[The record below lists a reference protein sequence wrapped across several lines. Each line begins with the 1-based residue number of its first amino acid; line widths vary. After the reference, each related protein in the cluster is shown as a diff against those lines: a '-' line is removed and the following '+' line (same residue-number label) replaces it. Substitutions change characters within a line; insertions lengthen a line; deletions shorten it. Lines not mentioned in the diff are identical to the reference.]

1 MQAIGY
7 IGQSD
12 KNLDFLQH
20 LAVRHRLSVLTS
32 HARPPLV
39 GGWMGVVEK
48 APTLVQQFNLFVRAA
63 LEWRLDLFVVT
74 DETLQGISNLPT
86 LLTYASTLPRL
97 AHLQVGG
104 TQVLQHYVPNL
115 IKGWWSYQAMKQ
127 IGTLDG
133 TLEMVPALHDWA
145 KRAARRGLG
154 CFSVPGPEEAPIPD
168 LPSTAPPPGGGIA
181 PDPTPDNPRRW
192 QGRPGQSPWAY
203 QVTVVIPHW
212 GPDVRALKVAVEG
225 WRKQSIP
232 TFIQIIDTGSDLNVL
247 RRIRSLERSNV
258 EVHSCRWQGQ
268 AHRACFAGLAYEHAM
283 ADCRTPY
290 LIVTH
295 NDVFPLSRTVAEELR
310 DQCTQQTPVVG
321 YRMSPRRSPRY
332 KTMVGTVMTCVRVQV
347 MDRIRATWNQRWLQM
362 IGCPDE
368 PDWPDVEVP
377 FNESLRFAG
386 IEPKLLGDTIV
397 GSRQQTPHFE
407 HIGGYTTALLY
418 APAQRHQME
427 AWADEVITTAESRYA
442 SWR

>member
-12 KNLDFLQH
+12 KNLEFLQH
-20 LAVRHRLSVLTS
+20 LAVRHRLLVLTP
-32 HARPPLV
+32 HACPPMV
-39 GGWMGVVEK
+39 GCWMGVVET
-48 APTLVQQFNLFVRAA
+48 AATPIQQFNVFVRAA
-63 LEWRLDLFVVT
+63 LELKLDLFIVT
-74 DETLQGISNLPT
+74 DETMAGLSSLPT
-86 LLTYASTLPRL
+86 LLTYAATLPRL

-115 IKGWWSYQAMKQ
+115 IKGWWSHQALKQ
-127 IGTLDG
+127 IGTLDS
-133 TLEMVPALHDWA
+133 TLDLVESLHDWA
-145 KRAARRGLG
+145 KRASRKGLG
-154 CFSVPGPEEAPIPD
+154 CFTVPGPEEY
-168 LPSTAPPPGGGIA
+168 LPVPLPTAPPPRGGIA
-181 PDPTPDNPRRW
+181 PDISPENPKRW
-192 QGRPGQSPWAY
+192 LGKNVSLWAY
-203 QVTVVIPHW
+203 QMTVVIPHW

-225 WRKQSIP
+225 WQKQSIP
-232 TFIQIIDTGSDLNVL
+232 TFVQIVDTGSEARVL
-247 RRIRSLERSNV
+247 RRILSLEGPGV
-258 EVHSCRWQGQ
+258 EVHSCRWQGL

-283 ADCRTPY
+283 ADCRTPH
-290 LIVTH
+290 LITTH
-295 NDVFPLSRTVAEELR
+295 NDVFPLTRTVAEELR
-310 DQCTQQTPVVG
+310 DQCTQQTSVVG

-332 KTMVGTVMTCVRVQV
+332 RTMVGSVLTCIRLQV
-347 MDRIRATWNQRWLQM
+347 MDRIRATWNQRWLQL

-407 HIGGYTTALLY
+407 HIGGYTTSLLY
-418 APAQRHQME
+418 APQQRHKME
-427 AWADEVITTAESRYA
+427 TWADEVITTAESRYA